1 MKKKEWIE
9 DYPPYDYEYDM
20 KSSKAI
26 VKDPLFEYS
35 ITESPDGA
43 VSVSNDI
50 SVLFNLQRLENKI
63 TPEQLRE
70 YINKYTPNNS
80 PYVDEKLSDDMLL
93 DTVKSRHI
101 QSLSE
106 LRSWAQYVSEQLNDF
121 INDNVEKESPN
132 DKESTNETGNREN
145 DGSGSSASSSAD
157 A

>member
-1 MKKKEWIE
+1 MRKKEWIE

-35 ITESPDGA
+35 IIESSDGA

-50 SVLFNLQRLENKI
+50 SILFNLQRLENKI

-80 PYVDEKLSDDMLL
+80 PYVNEKLSDDMLM
-93 DTVKSRHI
+93 DSVKSRHI

-106 LRSWAQYVSEQLNDF
+106 LRSWAQYVSEQLDDF
-121 INDNVEKESPN
+121 INDNVEKES
-132 DKESTNETGNREN
+132 TNETDNEEN
-145 DGSGSSASSSAD
+145 SSSGSSAGSSAD

>member
-1 MKKKEWIE
+1 MRKKEWIE

-35 ITESPDGA
+35 IIESSDGA

-50 SVLFNLQRLENKI
+50 SILFNLQRLENKI

-70 YINKYTPNNS
+70 YINKYTPNSS
-80 PYVDEKLSDDMLL
+80 PYVNEKLSDDMLL
-93 DTVKSRHI
+93 DSVKSRHI

-106 LRSWAQYVSEQLNDF
+106 LRSWAQYVSEQLDDF
-121 INDNVEKESPN
+121 IDDNVKK
-132 DKESTNETGNREN
+132 DSTNETGDKEN
-145 DGSGSSASSSAD
+145 SSPGSSAGSSAD

>member
-9 DYPPYDYEYDM
+9 DYPPYDYDYDM
-20 KSSKAI
+20 KSSKAV

-35 ITESPDGA
+35 IIESPDGA

-50 SVLFNLQRLENKI
+50 SILFNLQRLENKI

-80 PYVDEKLSDDMLL
+80 PYVNEKLSDDMLL
-93 DTVKSRHI
+93 DSVKSRHI

-106 LRSWAQYVSEQLNDF
+106 LRSWAQYVSEQLDDF
-121 INDNVEKESPN
+121 IDDNVK
-132 DKESTNETGNREN
+132 KESTNET
-145 DGSGSSASSSAD
+145 DGKGKEDSSSGSSAGSSAD
-157 A
+157 S

>member
-1 MKKKEWIE
+1 MRKKEWIE

-20 KSSKAI
+20 KSSKAV

-35 ITESPDGA
+35 IIESADGA

-50 SVLFNLQRLENKI
+50 SILFNLQRLENKI

-70 YINKYTPNNS
+70 YINRYTPNSS
-80 PYVDEKLSDDMLL
+80 PYVNKRLSDDMLL
-93 DTVKSRHI
+93 NSVKSRHI

-106 LRSWAQYVSEQLNDF
+106 LRSWAQYVSDELDDF
-121 INDNVEKESPN
+121 IDDNVKKESI
-132 DKESTNETGNREN
+132 NETEDKQNSS
-145 DGSGSSASSSAD
+145 SGSSAGSSTD

>member
-1 MKKKEWIE
+1 MRKKEWIE

-20 KSSKAI
+20 KSSKAV

-35 ITESPDGA
+35 IIESPDGA

-70 YINKYTPNNS
+70 YINKYTPNSS
-80 PYVDEKLSDDMLL
+80 PYVNEKLSDDMLL
-93 DTVKSRHI
+93 DSVKSRHI

-121 INDNVEKESPN
+121 IDDNVEKES
-132 DKESTNETGNREN
+132 TNETDSKGEE
-145 DGSGSSASSSAD
+145 DSSSSSSSGSSAD

>member
-20 KSSKAI
+20 KSSKSI

-35 ITESPDGA
+35 ITKSPDGA

-50 SVLFNLQRLENKI
+50 SILFNLQRLENKI

-80 PYVDEKLSDDMLL
+80 PYVNGKLSDDMLL
-93 DTVKSRHI
+93 DSVKSRHI

-106 LRSWAQYVSEQLNDF
+106 LRSWAQYVSEQLDDF
-121 INDNVEKESPN
+121 IDDNVK
-132 DKESTNETGNREN
+132 KESTNETGNEEN
-145 DGSGSSASSSAD
+145 DSSGSSAGSSAD

>member
-9 DYPPYDYEYDM
+9 DYPPYDYDYDM
-20 KSSKAI
+20 KSSKAV

-35 ITESPDGA
+35 IIESPDGA

-50 SVLFNLQRLENKI
+50 SILFNLQRLENKI

-80 PYVDEKLSDDMLL
+80 PYVNEKLSDDMLL
-93 DTVKSRHI
+93 DSVKSRHI

-106 LRSWAQYVSEQLNDF
+106 LRSWAQYVSEQLDDF
-121 INDNVEKESPN
+121 IDDNVK
-132 DKESTNETGNREN
+132 KESTNETDGKGKE
-145 DGSGSSASSSAD
+145 DSGSGSSAGSSAD

>member
-1 MKKKEWIE
+1 MRKKEWIE
-9 DYPPYDYEYDM
+9 NYPSYDYEYDM

-35 ITESPDGA
+35 IIESSDGA

-50 SVLFNLQRLENKI
+50 SILFNLQRLENKI

-80 PYVDEKLSDDMLL
+80 PYVNEKLSDDMLL
-93 DTVKSRHI
+93 DSVKSRHI

-106 LRSWAQYVSEQLNDF
+106 LRSWAQYVSEQLDDF
-121 INDNVEKESPN
+121 IDDNVKKESTDGKN
-132 DKESTNETGNREN
+132 STNETEN
-145 DGSGSSASSSAD
+145 GEDSSSGSSAGSSAD

>member
-9 DYPPYDYEYDM
+9 DYPPYDYDYDM
-20 KSSKAI
+20 KSSKAV

-35 ITESPDGA
+35 IIESPDGA

-50 SVLFNLQRLENKI
+50 SILFNLQRLENKI

-80 PYVDEKLSDDMLL
+80 PYVNEKLSDDMLL
-93 DTVKSRHI
+93 DSVKSRHI

-106 LRSWAQYVSEQLNDF
+106 LRSWAQYVSEQLDDF
-121 INDNVEKESPN
+121 IDDNTK
-132 DKESTNETGNREN
+132 KESTNET
-145 DGSGSSASSSAD
+145 DGKGKEDSSSGSSAGSSAD